1 VSFTVGDSVDYL
13 IGTVNRFFIFFAK
26 KVDLEIP
33 RTGQEKKSEKFFQKK
48 LDKSKA
54 RRLK

>member
-1 VSFTVGDSVDYL
+1 VVSTDRDSVEYL
-13 IGTVNRFFIFFAK
+13 IAAVNRFFIFFAE

-33 RTGQEKKSEKFFQKK
+33 RRGQEKKSEKFFQKK

>member
-1 VSFTVGDSVDYL
+1 VVSTDRDSVEYL
-13 IGTVNRFFIFFAK
+13 IAAVNRFFIFFAK

-33 RTGQEKKSEKFFQKK
+33 RSSQEKKSEKFSQKK